1 MKLLHRLTSFAF
13 ACAIVGCAETQT
25 DVSNESLDQPNP
37 TTVSQSSLTEVDIVT
52 EPTVQDDQSSNPQ
65 SESLSETQS
74 LKPVTNSEPA
84 TADQTSDEVEHA
96 IQEQRTVVAG
106 VSKKQAN
113 FNKLMT
119 AAHRAVDQKD
129 WEEASRLLKETLQ
142 LAPTST
148 AAQDLMD
155 FVGRQQELLIQQGLS
170 ERFNAAI
177 HAERWTEASELA
189 KNMNTQ
195 DSDVLKQIQRSE
207 TLINAEQLADRLLSN
222 PERLSRPSTQTEVSR
237 LQNLTD
243 NVDLGKRVGEKL
255 LRLNELSRRWTTSVV
270 INLNSDG
277 NTTVILR
284 PGRSLGRFRTQKI
297 QLMPGEYELIGRRDG
312 FREVRRS
319 LRLDPESEPKTIE
332 IKVSERF

>member
-1 MKLLHRLTSFAF
+1 MKLLHRLTSFTF
-13 ACAIVGCAETQT
+13 ACAIVGCAETHS
-25 DVSNESLDQPNP
+25 DVPIESLDQANP
-37 TTVSQSSLTEVDIVT
+37 PTVSQRSLTDVANVA
-52 EPTVQDDQSSNPQ
+52 EPTIQDDRSSNPQ
-65 SESLSETQS
+65 SDRSSETES
-74 LKPVTNSEPA
+74 LKPITNSEPA
-84 TADQTSDEVEHA
+84 TADRTSDEVGHA
-96 IQEQRTVVAG
+96 IKEQRTVVAR
-106 VSKKQAN
+106 VSKKQAT

-119 AAHRAVDQKD
+119 AAHQAIDQKD
-129 WEEASRLLKETLQ
+129 WEKASRLLKETLQ
-142 LAPTST
+142 LEPTST
-148 AAQDLMD
+148 ATQDLMD
-155 FVGRQQELLIQQGLS
+155 FVVRQQDLLIQRDLS
-170 ERFNAAI
+170 ERFTAAI
-177 HAERWTEASELA
+177 QAERWTEASELA

-207 TLINAEQLADRLLSN
+207 TLMSAEQLADRLLSN
-222 PERLSRPSTQTEVSR
+222 PERLSRPSTQTDVSR

-255 LRLNELSRRWTTSVV
+255 LSLNELSRRWTTSVV

-319 LRLDPESEPKTIE
+319 LRLDPDSEPKTIE